1 MAASQL
7 KEAFLHLS
15 QHSVDSV
22 QNGKAFTNWD
32 DYMHVKRPIESK
44 LKKKMEE
51 IDNAGGGIV
60 LLVGSAGDGKSH
72 LISCIKKNSDWGD
85 GSFYNDATA
94 SSSPKKTAIDTLKEA
109 LVEFKDENL
118 YKTTKKLVLA
128 INLGKLNALIDDEDI
143 KTDYKEIVNSTSSI
157 FKDDDTALPI
167 FDGDDKTQPSK
178 NERVKVVM
186 FTNEQ
191 AFEFFADSSSEI
203 PVASDFFSNIIKKVV
218 PETKDNPFYAAYT
231 ADLASGVSPKDPII
245 LNYELL
251 RIPDVQNT
259 IVLTI
264 IEAIVRYKLIIT
276 PREFLDF
283 LYSIIVYPHY
293 DDYIDGHKE
302 KKEFF
307 EALLPTLLY
316 CGSENMIQ
324 KAIGK
329 LDPLKQS
336 STEHDKQLSVLFT
349 SYSIPSSYLT
359 EQQVSEIPIELL
371 KRTNEFY
378 ANNGRDIERTTKFV
392 FRLKHLISYHTES
405 EVYKSYI
412 ALLKGIFN
420 KDLHKMQEIYEV
432 VAKAIPRHYGSYY
445 EKSNMV
451 PLNIQGGRY
460 RLFGSLQL
468 KPEFVKSYH
477 SDFYKNE
484 FLLNFEMSWK
494 FPDKSVP
501 LIMDFQL
508 YSYLYEL
515 NRGKLALSYENEKDL
530 TFSRFVRKLVEKC
543 NCEQE
548 ITVVRSDS
556 GVLELSESSFGN
568 IQLK

>member
-32 DYMHVKRPIESK
+32 EYMHVDRPIESK
-44 LKKKMEE
+44 LMEKMDE

-72 LISCIKKNSDWGD
+72 LISRIKQMSDWGD

-109 LVEFKDENL
+109 LVEYKDENL
-118 YKTTKKLVLA
+118 YKTCKKLVLA
-128 INLGKLNALIDDEDI
+128 INLGKLNALIDDEEF
-143 KTDYKEIVNSTSSI
+143 KTDYKEIVKSTFPI
-157 FKDDDTALPI
+157 FDDDDTTPPI
-167 FDGDDKTQPSK
+167 NT
-178 NERVKVVM
+178 ERVKVIM
-186 FTNEQ
+186 FTDEQ
-191 AFEFFADSSSEI
+191 VFEFFTDSSSDI
-203 PVASDFFSNIIKKVV
+203 PVASDFFSKIMGKIVAEKD
-218 PETKDNPFYAAYT
+218 DNPFYAAYT
-231 ADLASGVSPKDPII
+231 ADIASGVSPKDPII

-251 RIPDVQNT
+251 RIPDVRNT
-259 IVLTI
+259 IEQTI

-293 DDYIDGHKE
+293 DEYKE

-307 EALLPTLLY
+307 EAMLPSLLY
-316 CGSENMIQ
+316 CGCENMIQ
-324 KAIGK
+324 KAICK

-336 STEHDKQLSVLFT
+336 STKHDKQLSVLFT
-349 SYSIPSSYLT
+349 SYSIPPTYLT
-359 EQQVSEIPIELL
+359 EQQTSELPSELL

-392 FRLKHLISYHTES
+392 FRLKHLLSYHTES
-405 EVYKSYI
+405 EVYKSYL

-420 KDLHKMQEIYEV
+420 NDVHKMKEIYDV

-468 KPEFVKSYH
+468 KPEPVKSYH
-477 SDFYKNE
+477 SESYKNE
-484 FLLNFEMSWK
+484 FLMRFDMSWK
-494 FPDKSVP
+494 FPDKPVS
-501 LIMDFQL
+501 LRMDFQL
-508 YSYLYEL
+508 YSYLNEL

-530 TFSRFVRKLVEKC
+530 TFSRFVRRLVEKC

-548 ITVVRSDS
+548 ITVVRSDT
-556 GVLELSESSFGN
+556 GVLELSESSFGD
-568 IQLK
+568 IQLQ

>member
-1 MAASQL
+1 MVTSRL
-7 KEAFLHLS
+7 KEVFLHLS
-15 QHSVDSV
+15 QHSVDPV

-32 DYMHVKRPIESK
+32 EYMHVDRCIEFK
-44 LKKKMEE
+44 LKEKMDE

-72 LISCIKKNSDWGD
+72 LISRIKQASNWGD
-85 GSFYNDATA
+85 WSFYNDATA

-109 LVEFKDENL
+109 LVEYKDNNL
-118 YKTTKKLVLA
+118 YKTNKKLVLA
-128 INLGKLNALIDDEDI
+128 INLGKLNALIDDEEF
-143 KTDYKEIVNSTSSI
+143 KKDYEEIVSST
-157 FKDDDTALPI
+157 LPI
-167 FDGDDKTQPSK
+167 FDDDDTTPPI
-178 NERVKVVM
+178 NTERLKVIM
-186 FTNEQ
+186 FPNEQ
-191 AFEFFADSSSEI
+191 VFEFFADSPSDY
-203 PVASDFFSNIIKKVV
+203 PVASDFLSKIMEKVV
-218 PETKDNPFYAAYT
+218 AETIDNPFYTAYI
-231 ADLASGVSPKDPII
+231 ADIASGVSSKDPII

-259 IVLTI
+259 IVQTI

-293 DDYIDGHKE
+293 DEYKE

-307 EALLPTLLY
+307 EALLPSLLY
-316 CGSENMIQ
+316 CGRVNIIQ
-324 KAIGK
+324 KAISK

-336 STEHDKQLSVLFT
+336 CTEHDKQLSVLFT
-349 SYSIPSSYLT
+349 SYSIPSTYLT
-359 EQQVSEIPIELL
+359 KHQTSELPTELL

-392 FRLKHLISYHTES
+392 FRLKHLVYYHTES
-405 EVYKSYI
+405 DVYKSYL

-420 KDLHKMQEIYEV
+420 KDVHKMQEIYDV

-460 RLFGSLQL
+460 RLFSSLQL
-468 KPEFVKSYH
+468 KPEPIKSYH
-477 SDFYKNE
+477 SDSYMNE
-484 FLLNFEMSWK
+484 FLMRFDMSWK
-494 FPDKSVP
+494 FPDEPVS
-501 LIMDFQL
+501 LRMNFQL

-530 TFSRFVRKLVEKC
+530 TFSRFVRRLVEKC

-548 ITVVRSDS
+548 ITVVRSDT

-568 IQLK
+568 IQLQ

>member
-1 MAASQL
+1 MAATLL

-22 QNGKAFTNWD
+22 QNGIAFTNWD
-32 DYMHVKRPIESK
+32 EYMHVDRPIESK
-44 LKKKMEE
+44 LMEKMDE
-51 IDNAGGGIV
+51 IDKAGGGII
-60 LLVGSAGDGKSH
+60 LLIGSAGDGKSH
-72 LISCIKKNSDWGD
+72 LISRIKQMSDWGD

-94 SSSPKKTAIDTLKEA
+94 SSSPKKTAIDTLKVA
-109 LVEFKDENL
+109 LVDFKDTNL
-118 YKTTKKLVLA
+118 YSTNKKLVLA
-128 INLGKLNALIDDEDI
+128 INLGKLNALIDDKEFQS
-143 KTDYKEIVNSTSSI
+143 DYHEIVNST
-157 FKDDDTALPI
+157 LPI
-167 FDGDDKTQPSK
+167 FDDDSTTPPI
-178 NERVKVVM
+178 NTERVKVIM
-186 FTNEQ
+186 FTDEQ
-191 AFEFFADSSSEI
+191 IFEFLVDSSSEI
-203 PVASDFFSNIIKKVV
+203 PVDSDFLSKIMEKIVAKTN
-218 PETKDNPFYAAYT
+218 DNPFYVEYT
-231 ADLASGVSPKDPII
+231 NDIANGASPKDPII

-251 RIPDVQNT
+251 RIPEVRNT
-259 IVLTI
+259 IVHTI

-293 DDYIDGHKE
+293 DEYIDGHKE

-307 EALLPTLLY
+307 EALLPSLLY
-316 CGSENMIQ
+316 CGGENMIQ
-324 KAIGK
+324 RAICK

-359 EQQVSEIPIELL
+359 EQQTSTLPVDLL

-392 FRLKHLISYHTES
+392 FRLKHLLSYHTES
-405 EVYKSYI
+405 EVYKSYL
-412 ALLKGIFN
+412 ALLKGVFN
-420 KDLHKMQEIYEV
+420 KDVHKMQEIYNV
-432 VAKAIPRHYGSYY
+432 VSKAIPRHYGSFY

-468 KPEFVKSYH
+468 KPEPVKSYH
-477 SDFYKNE
+477 SESYKNE
-484 FLLNFEMSWK
+484 FLLRFDMEWK
-494 FPDKSVP
+494 FPDEPVR
-501 LIMDFQL
+501 LRMDYQL
-508 YSYLYEL
+508 YSYLNEL

-530 TFSRFVRKLVEKC
+530 TFSRFVRRLVEKC

-548 ITVVRSDS
+548 ITVVRSDT

-568 IQLK
+568 IQLQ

>member
-1 MAASQL
+1 MAATRL

-22 QNGKAFTNWD
+22 QNGIAFTNWD
-32 DYMHVKRPIESK
+32 EYMHVDRPIESK
-44 LKKKMEE
+44 LMEKMDE
-51 IDNAGGGIV
+51 IDKAGGGII
-60 LLVGSAGDGKSH
+60 LLIGSAGDGKSH
-72 LISCIKKNSDWGD
+72 LISRIKQMSDWGD

-94 SSSPKKTAIDTLKEA
+94 SSSPKKTAIDTLKVA
-109 LVEFKDENL
+109 LVDFKDTNL
-118 YKTTKKLVLA
+118 YSTNKKLVLA
-128 INLGKLNALIDDEDI
+128 INLGKLNALIDDKEFQS
-143 KTDYKEIVNSTSSI
+143 DYHEIVNST
-157 FKDDDTALPI
+157 LPI
-167 FDGDDKTQPSK
+167 FDDDSTTPPI
-178 NERVKVVM
+178 NTERVKVIM
-186 FTNEQ
+186 FTDEQ
-191 AFEFFADSSSEI
+191 IFEFLVDSSSEI
-203 PVASDFFSNIIKKVV
+203 PVDSDFLSKIMEKIVAKTN
-218 PETKDNPFYAAYT
+218 DNPFYVEYT
-231 ADLASGVSPKDPII
+231 NDVANGASPKDPII

-251 RIPDVQNT
+251 RIPEVRNT
-259 IVLTI
+259 IVHTI

-293 DDYIDGHKE
+293 DEYIDGHKE

-307 EALLPTLLY
+307 EALLPSLLY
-316 CGSENMIQ
+316 CGGENMIQ
-324 KAIGK
+324 RAICK

-359 EQQVSEIPIELL
+359 EQQTSTLPVDLL

-392 FRLKHLISYHTES
+392 FRLKHLLSYHTES
-405 EVYKSYI
+405 EVYKSYL
-412 ALLKGIFN
+412 ALLKGVFN
-420 KDLHKMQEIYEV
+420 KDVHKMQEIYNV
-432 VAKAIPRHYGSYY
+432 VSKAIPRHYGSFY

-468 KPEFVKSYH
+468 KPEPVKSYH
-477 SDFYKNE
+477 SESYKNE
-484 FLLNFEMSWK
+484 FLLRFDMEWK
-494 FPDKSVP
+494 FPDEPVR
-501 LIMDFQL
+501 LRMDYQL
-508 YSYLYEL
+508 YSYLNEL

-530 TFSRFVRKLVEKC
+530 TFSRFVRRLVEKC

-548 ITVVRSDS
+548 ITVVRSDT

-568 IQLK
+568 IQLQ

>member
-1 MAASQL
+1 MATSRL

-22 QNGKAFTNWD
+22 QNGKAFTDWD
-32 DYMHVKRPIESK
+32 EYMHVDRPIESK
-44 LKKKMEE
+44 LMENMDA
-51 IDNAGGGIV
+51 IDNEGGGIV

-72 LISCIKKNSDWGD
+72 LISRIKQMSDWGD

-109 LVEFKDENL
+109 LVEYKDENL
-118 YKTTKKLVLA
+118 YKTSKKLVLA
-128 INLGKLNALIDDEDI
+128 INLGKLNALIYDEEF
-143 KTDYKEIVNSTSSI
+143 KRDYEEIVNST
-157 FKDDDTALPI
+157 LPI
-167 FDGDDKTQPSK
+167 FDDDDTTPPV
-178 NERVKVVM
+178 NTERVKVIM
-186 FTNEQ
+186 FTDEQ
-191 AFEFFADSSSEI
+191 VFEFYADSSSDI
-203 PVASDFFSNIIKKVV
+203 PVASDFLSKIMEKVV
-218 PETKDNPFYAAYT
+218 TDAIDNPFYAAYT
-231 ADLASGVSPKDPII
+231 ADIASGISPKDPII

-251 RIPDVQNT
+251 RIPDVRNT
-259 IVLTI
+259 IVQAI
-264 IEAIVRYKLIIT
+264 IEAIVRHKLIIT

-293 DDYIDGHKE
+293 DEYKE

-307 EALLPTLLY
+307 EALLPSLLY
-316 CGSENMIQ
+316 CGCENMIQ
-324 KAIGK
+324 RAISK

-336 STEHDKQLSVLFT
+336 STEHDKQLSILFT
-349 SYSIPSSYLT
+349 SYSIPPTYLT
-359 EQQVSEIPIELL
+359 EQQTSELPTELL

-392 FRLKHLISYHTES
+392 FRLKHLLSYHTES
-405 EVYKSYI
+405 EVYKSYL

-420 KDLHKMQEIYEV
+420 KDVHKMKEIYDV

-451 PLNIQGGRY
+451 PLNIQGGCY

-468 KPEFVKSYH
+468 KPEPVKSIH
-477 SDFYKNE
+477 SKSYKNE
-484 FLLNFEMSWK
+484 FLMRFDMSWK
-494 FPDKSVP
+494 FPHNPVS
-501 LIMDFQL
+501 LRMDFQL

-530 TFSRFVRKLVEKC
+530 TFSRFVRRLVEKC

-548 ITVVRSDS
+548 ITVVRSNT
-556 GVLELSESSFGN
+556 GVLELSESSFGD
-568 IQLK
+568 IQLQ

>member
-7 KEAFLHLS
+7 KETFLHLS

-22 QNGKAFTNWD
+22 QTGMAFTNWD
-32 DYMHVKRPIESK
+32 EYMHVDRPIESK
-44 LKKKMEE
+44 LIEKLDE
-51 IDNAGGGIV
+51 IDAAGGGII

-72 LISCIKKNSDWGD
+72 LISHIKQKSEWDD
-85 GSFYNDATA
+85 GCFYNDATA

-109 LVEFKDENL
+109 LVEYRDENL
-118 YKTTKKLVLA
+118 YKTSKKLVLA
-128 INLGKLNALIDDEDI
+128 INLGKLNALIDDEEF
-143 KTDYKEIVNSTSSI
+143 KTDYKEIVNST
-157 FKDDDTALPI
+157 LPI
-167 FDGDDKTQPSK
+167 FDDDDTTPPIET
-178 NERVKVVM
+178 ERVKVIM
-186 FTNEQ
+186 FTDEQ
-191 AFEFFADSSSEI
+191 VFEFFADSSSDI
-203 PVASDFFSNIIKKVV
+203 PVASNFLSRIMEKVV
-218 PETKDNPFYAAYT
+218 AETINNPFFAAYT
-231 ADLASGVSPKDPII
+231 ADIASGVSPKDPII

-251 RIPDVQNT
+251 RIPDVRNT
-259 IVLTI
+259 IVQTI

-293 DDYIDGHKE
+293 DEYKE

-307 EALLPTLLY
+307 EALLPSLLY

-324 KAIGK
+324 KAISK

-349 SYSIPSSYLT
+349 SYSIPPQYLT
-359 EQQVSEIPIELL
+359 EEQTSELPAELL

-392 FRLKHLISYHTES
+392 FRLQHLLSYHTES
-405 EVYKSYI
+405 EVYKSYLT
-412 ALLKGIFN
+412 LLKGIFN
-420 KDLHKMQEIYEV
+420 KDVHKMQEIYDA
-432 VAKAIPRHYGSYY
+432 VAKAIPRHFGSYY
-445 EKSNMV
+445 EKNNMV

-468 KPEFVKSYH
+468 KPEPVKSYH
-477 SDFYKNE
+477 SESYKNE
-484 FLLNFEMSWK
+484 FLMRFDMSWK
-494 FPDKSVP
+494 FPDKPVS
-501 LIMDFQL
+501 LRMDFQL
-508 YSYLYEL
+508 YSYLNEL

-530 TFSRFVRKLVEKC
+530 TFSRFVRRLVEKC

-548 ITVVRSDS
+548 ITVVRSDTR
-556 GVLELSESSFGN
+556 VLELSESSFGD
-568 IQLK
+568 IQLQ